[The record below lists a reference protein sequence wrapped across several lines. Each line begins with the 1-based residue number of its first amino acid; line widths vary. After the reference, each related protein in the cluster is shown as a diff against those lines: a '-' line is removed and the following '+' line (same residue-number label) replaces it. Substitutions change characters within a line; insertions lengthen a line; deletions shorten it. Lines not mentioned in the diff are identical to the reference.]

1 MMSDDN
7 REQLGEGVV
16 YKDIIP
22 LGWRE
27 ITPEE
32 LEFTSLTMQDTN
44 EEVLRSIATLDEFH
58 IDSQDEGG
66 AHHAGSDLG
75 RIECKINLLLD
86 MVTRLVV
93 RETAMPDA
101 VPITLG
107 AAGIEWSSP
116 VPPKEGNLLEL
127 SLYLDHKYPRPFLAI
142 GRVAGVEAVSDASE
156 DFLVRLNFEMMSDA
170 VQSALEK
177 LIFRQHRRS
186 IAQSRRA
193 SS

>member
-1 MMSDDN
+1 MNDEK

-16 YKDIIP
+16 YKDTVP

-27 ITPEE
+27 ANAAE
-32 LEFTSLTMQDTN
+32 LEFTFLSRQDAN

-58 IDSQDEGG
+58 VDVQDENGG
-66 AHHAGSDLG
+66 YASADLS
-75 RIECKINLLLD
+75 RIEYKIDLLLD

-93 RETAMPDA
+93 RETTMPDA

-107 AAGIEWSSP
+107 SAGIEWSSP
-116 VPPKEGNLLEL
+116 MPPEADSLLEL
-127 SLYLDHKYPRPFLAI
+127 SLYLHHKYPRPLVVV
-142 GRVAGVEAVSDASE
+142 GRVADVTPLDGEE
-156 DFLVRLNFEMMSDA
+156 EGYLVRLIFEAMSDA

-186 IAQSRRA
+186 VAHSRRNPR
-193 SS
+193 